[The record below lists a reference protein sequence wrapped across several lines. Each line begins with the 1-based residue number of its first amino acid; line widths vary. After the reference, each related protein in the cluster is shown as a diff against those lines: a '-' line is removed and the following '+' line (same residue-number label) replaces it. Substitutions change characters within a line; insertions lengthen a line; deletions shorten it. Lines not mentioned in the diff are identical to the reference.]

1 MKVLVTGS
9 SGLIGQP
16 LVKKL
21 EEDGHQTIRLVRG
34 LHDADHTIVLWNP
47 SSSTIVNPSR
57 LEGLDAVIHLAGESI
72 AGKRWTAEKKMRIR
86 NSRVQGT
93 ALLANTLATLE
104 EKPKTFLCAS
114 ATGYYGDQGAN
125 VCTEIT
131 EVGDTFLAGVCR
143 DWESATRPA
152 ADAGIRTLQLRFGM
166 ILSSHGGA
174 LPKMLPPFR
183 WGLGGPVGTGR
194 QYWSWISL
202 ADAIHAIIHLLNS
215 EISGP
220 VNMTSPAPSTNK
232 EFTQAMGKALK
243 RPVFLPLPAF
253 AARAIMGE
261 MADELLLGSTRVLPE
276 KLLQSG
282 FSFGD
287 TDLLPLLTRLVK
299 EHS

>member
-21 EEDGHQTIRLVRG
+21 EEAGHQTIRLVRG

-72 AGKRWTAEKKMRIR
+72 AGERWTAEKKMRIR

-93 ALLANTLATLE
+93 ALLANTLATLD
-104 EKPKTFLCAS
+104 EKPKAFLCAS
-114 ATGYYGDQGAN
+114 ATGYYGDQGAH
-125 VCTEIT
+125 VCTEIS

-143 DWESATRPA
+143 DWESATQPA

-174 LPKMLPPFR
+174 IPKMLPPFR
-183 WGLGGPVGTGR
+183 WGLGGPAGTGR

-202 ADAIHAIIHLLNS
+202 EDAIHAIIHLLDS

-220 VNMTSPAPSTNK
+220 VNMTSPTPSTNK